1 MDVEM
6 DDNLSIYSGTT
17 NEDMDI
23 HLLTSG
29 RQVVMNPLM
38 HQAFSCQTR
47 ISLLLGDI
55 FNNY

>member
-23 HLLTSG
+23 KSADEWETSSNESIDAPSI
-29 RQVVMNPLM
+29 QLSIKDKPI
-38 HQAFSCQTR
+38 TR
-47 ISLLLGDI
+47 
-55 FNNY
+55 